1 MNNPMFKH
9 EVPIV
14 APTPTPFYQDHVDY
28 GRLGRNIEKWSKTDL
43 SGFVLG
49 SYGGEEF
56 HLSDDEKFQIL
67 DTVVEVNG
75 GRRAIIAGIDEPS
88 PFLAAALAHKYSER
102 GADFVRIRIPQ
113 PSSFGRS
120 SKGVLDYFEYL
131 LPQLRIPVILIHQP
145 RQGANFDATPE
156 EIGLI
161 SQIDGVYAYIMSL
174 NFRWENRTVSLL
186 SPNAK
191 VWTCNGSLLFPGAVT
206 GATGACLFFAN
217 WAPGLCRNIIQL
229 VMSGDYE
236 EARKIQAQIIYADYF
251 GMSKGVAALKH
262 GLNLLGYEAT
272 VPRKP
277 TLPLT
282 HAEKI
287 ELNEAFRKAG
297 IIGFQQELA

>member
-1 MNNPMFKH
+1 MFKH
-9 EVPIV
+9 EIPIV
-14 APTPTPFYQDHVDY
+14 APTPTPFYKDRVDY
-28 GRLGRNIEKWSKTDL
+28 DRLGRNIEKWIKTDL

-56 HLSDDEKFQIL
+56 HLSDQEKFQIL
-67 DTVVEVNG
+67 ETVVQVND
-75 GRRAIIAGIDEPS
+75 GRRVIIAGIDEPS
-88 PFLAAALAHKYSER
+88 PNVAIELADNYKKS

-113 PSSFGRS
+113 SSSFGRS
-120 SKGVLDYFEYL
+120 SEGVLDYFEHL
-131 LPQLRIPVILIHQP
+131 LNNISIPVILIHQP

-156 EIGLI
+156 QIGLI
-161 SQIDGVYAYIMSL
+161 SQIDGVYAYIISL

-186 SPNAK
+186 SPKVK
-191 VWTCNGSLLFPGAVT
+191 VWTCNGSLLFPAALT

-236 EARKIQAQIIYADYF
+236 EARRIQGQIIYADYF

-282 HAEKI
+282 NAEKI
-287 ELNEAFRKAG
+287 ELNETFKKAR
-297 IIGFQQELA
+297 II

>member
-9 EVPIV
+9 EIPIV
-14 APTPTPFYQDHVDY
+14 APTPTPFYKDRVDY
-28 GRLGRNIEKWSKTDL
+28 DRLGRNIEKWIKTDL

-49 SYGGEEF
+49 SHGGEEF
-56 HLSDDEKFQIL
+56 HLSDQEKFQIL
-67 DTVVEVNG
+67 ETVVQVND
-75 GRRAIIAGIDEPS
+75 GRRVIIAGIDEPS
-88 PFLAAALAHKYSER
+88 PNVAIELADNYKKS

-113 PSSFGRS
+113 SSSFGRS
-120 SKGVLDYFEYL
+120 SEGVLDYFEHL
-131 LPQLRIPVILIHQP
+131 LNNISIPVILIHQP
-145 RQGANFDATPE
+145 RQCANFDATPE
-156 EIGLI
+156 QIGLI
-161 SQIDGVYAYIMSL
+161 SQIDGVYAYIISL

-186 SPNAK
+186 SPKVK
-191 VWTCNGSLLFPGAVT
+191 VWTCNGSLLFPGALT

-236 EARKIQAQIIYADYF
+236 KARRIQAQIIYADYF

-282 HAEKI
+282 NTEKI
-287 ELNEAFRKAG
+287 ELNEAFKKAR
-297 IIGFQQELA
+297 II